1 MNQLNSIILEGSI
14 EKIEKV
20 GDVINATI
28 SVKRF
33 YKDAEGEKVE
43 EVSYFDTEIYGQL
56 AKLFEEKGK
65 IGREIRLVGRLKQ
78 NRWTEGDKEFS
89 KVFVVA
95 EHIEFKYMANK
106 SEKTA

>member
-1 MNQLNSIILEGSI
+1 MNQLNPIVLEGSI

-20 GDVINATI
+20 DDVINATI

-43 EVSYFDTEIYGQL
+43 EVSYFDTEVYGQL
-56 AKLFEEKGK
+56 AKYFEEKGK

-78 NRWTEGDKEFS
+78 NRRTEGDKELS

-95 EHIEFKYMANK
+95 EYIKFKYTANK